1 MAKFRPKP
9 LKHREAT
16 KEEIKCIEK
25 TEEMLAEEGKLP
37 PASQMIRNIATD
49 HWKSLKAWI
58 KGSQVIT
65 SQEEAQ
71 RRWEICKACPEL
83 LYDETNPDTNKKD
96 GRCPLCGCFMN
107 VKVHYAVAEC
117 PLKKWEKECGHTC
130 DCECN
135 NGDCD
140 EN

>member
-1 MAKFRPKP
+1 MPRFRPKP

-16 KEEIKCIEK
+16 ELEKKCIEE
-25 TEEMLAEEGKLP
+25 TEEMLAEEKKLP
-37 PASQMIRNIATD
+37 PASQMARDIAKT
-49 HWKSLKAWI
+49 HWKSLKSWI

-107 VKVHYAVAEC
+107 VKVHYAVAHC

-130 DCECN
+130 DCECKD
-135 NGDCD
+135 GDCN
-140 EN
+140 E

>member
-1 MAKFRPKP
+1 MRFKPKVAKD
-9 LKHREAT
+9 REAT
-16 KEEIKCIEK
+16 EQELNCIDK
-25 TEEMLAEEGKLP
+25 TEKMLEKENKLP
-37 PASQMIRNIATD
+37 PTSQMVRDIATT
-49 HWKSLKAWI
+49 HWKSLKSWL

-65 SQEEAQ
+65 TTEEAE
-71 RRWEICKACPEL
+71 RRWEICKACEFL
-83 LYDETNPDTNKKD
+83 LYYQTNPDTNKKD

-107 VKVHYAVAEC
+107 VKVHYAVAHC

-140 EN
+140 